1 MNEKQKR
8 FVQEYVVNGFNARQA
23 ALAAGYAENTANI
36 ESHKMVE
43 KANLK
48 PAIERGIAMSNH
60 ILEQEIGLT
69 VRRKA
74 VWLVQLIEDVLNPD
88 NPKRDY
94 YKDAIKAIDQL
105 NKMQGHHMPTRSLS
119 VTVDATKEKLI
130 EATKIYSEF

>member
-23 ALAAGYAENTANI
+23 ALSAGYTEKTANI
-36 ESHKMVE
+36 ESHRMVNN
-43 KANLK
+43 ANLK
-48 PAIERGIAMSNH
+48 PAIERGMAMSNH